1 MEEDREVIKE
11 NQGIKENKIIKE
23 NQGIRIFPC
32 NIPGTYCDEYNCL
45 RRAEHFIGTVGGPIN
60 KRHKL
65 CSKHKD
71 QLIKSIMVDLGE
83 SIRSEIKAEVREDME
98 AELRKEIEAEYKLYA
113 IMEKGVVDT
122 GAEET
127 KKADKAD
134 KAEDT
139 AVKISKGNKLVCQYC
154 GKDYFKNKGALISH
168 ERNCYEHPSRKKARE

>member
-1 MEEDREVIKE
+1 MEEDKGV
-11 NQGIKENKIIKE
+11 IKENKIIKE
-23 NQGIRIFPC
+23 SKVVKENKGIMIFPC

-45 RRAEHFIGTVGGPIN
+45 GRAEHFIGTVGGPIN

-71 QLIKSIMVDLGE
+71 QLIKSIMGDLGE

-98 AELRKEIEAEYKLYA
+98 TELRKEIEAEYKLYA
-113 IMEKGVVDT
+113 IMEKGVADT
-122 GAEET
+122 GPEET
-127 KKADKAD
+127 EKAD